1 VEKSESS
8 ESSKV
13 LRDNYLVA
21 GGILNFAD
29 LISRHRQSS
38 MKGVIAHAQRVAR
51 KIYPNVDKKKGT
63 LAVLADTWA
72 KISGRSA
79 RVLWF
84 EMKVEMQRHH
94 LLIIPGS
101 IHILEPLPGFEFYDE

>member
-1 VEKSESS
+1 VGKEESF
-8 ESSKV
+8 KV
-13 LRDNYLVA
+13 LRENYLVA

-38 MKGVIAHAQRVAR
+38 MKGVIAHAKRIAKQ
-51 KIYPNVDKKKGT
+51 KYPDVEEKKGT

-72 KISGRSA
+72 KISGRSV

-84 EMKVEMQRHH
+84 EMKVEMQKHH
-94 LLIIPGS
+94 LQILPGG